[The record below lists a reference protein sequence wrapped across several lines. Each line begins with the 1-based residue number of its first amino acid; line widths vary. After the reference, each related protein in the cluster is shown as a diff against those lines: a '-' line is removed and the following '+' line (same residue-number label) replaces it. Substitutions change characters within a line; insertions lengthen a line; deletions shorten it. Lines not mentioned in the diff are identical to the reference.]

1 MTITNI
7 VLTLVVLLVAGYAM
21 YYIIK
26 KKKTAKVETA
36 VDVDDKT
43 YTIDVMT
50 EFVKKIR

>member
-26 KKKTAKVETA
+26 NCFINHIMIT
-36 VDVDDKT
+36 
-43 YTIDVMT
+43 
-50 EFVKKIR
+50 

>member
-26 KKKTAKVETA
+26 KKNLIYIK
-36 VDVDDKT
+36 
-43 YTIDVMT
+43 
-50 EFVKKIR
+50 